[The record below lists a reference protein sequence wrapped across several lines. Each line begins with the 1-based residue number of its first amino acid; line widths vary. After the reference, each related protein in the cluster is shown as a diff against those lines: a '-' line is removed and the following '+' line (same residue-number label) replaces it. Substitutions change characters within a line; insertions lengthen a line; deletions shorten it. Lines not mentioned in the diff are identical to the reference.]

1 METLR
6 IYEIDYSCS
15 PNGYNQFEVYADIDN
30 DYETGGMP
38 IAIADTLLE
47 ATNYCDELGLDYVVY
62 LVEDYRSYDT
72 PDLPLT
78 NVSGI

>member
-1 METLR
+1 MRTLR

-38 IAIADTLLE
+38 IYTCDTLEQAITYCNELSCSYVIYSLE
-47 ATNYCDELGLDYVVY
+47 EYRLLD
-62 LVEDYRSYDT
+62 SQ
-72 PDLPLT
+72 PLT

>member
-15 PNGYNQFEVYADIDN
+15 PGGYNQFEVYADIDN

-38 IAIADTLLE
+38 IYVSDTLIE
-47 ATNYCDELGLDYVVY
+47 ATSYCDSLGLDYTIM
-62 LVEDYRSYDT
+62 LLEEYRLLDT

-78 NVSGI
+78 AVSGI